1 MKFFITYKFI
11 FNILKKLFILFSS
24 VIALCSLALM
34 ALCIIILASKSITI
48 TDNNKYISKLM
59 SWYFD
64 KEVYFEEVKI
74 NNISLKEYY
83 TFKIK
88 NLTINKINDYQNL
101 EVEYAKFD
109 INIGNILNRVSKFNS
124 IYLNNISI
132 DYLRKDE
139 NVTNSSYVSLN
150 NLIGITKNL
159 HINNGRINVDIAERT
174 YNFSKINLQKIDG
187 KNININGSF
196 NYKDNYFQKVDKLFT
211 FKSLTFNGKDIINC
225 KFEDFNINDSIV
237 KEFVNNNNFNIKGS
251 INGELNFNF
260 INGLLS
266 TIDINMTSANIFLNL
281 TNKIIYNG
289 IQLIK
294 LPDIK
299 LFELSANYNFQED
312 IFQINELNLNIKN
325 NKFKDSAI
333 SISNKYSLDNKV
345 INIKSY
351 FKNIKLND
359 YIYINES
366 KYNLD
371 ILANINGNL
380 ELFIKNNYLNSVA
393 LSINNI
399 SNSGNK
405 FKNIKY
411 NYDRDS
417 KVNNLSFTL
426 NTKYKLLKSF
436 INKYDFYKGIQQ
448 LPIQPEDILNFDA
461 NLNMSQL
468 FNPKN
473 GVFGSIKGNLIFEK
487 NIHLFNDILIL
498 NSLEYDIYFDN
509 NKSSILGNI
518 NNNHSEINFS
528 YLKSKTNLP
537 KIKLDYL
544 MSNHF
549 INNLKFIKDFKG
561 ETLLECSIISLDHT
575 NYDCSINLTD
585 TSFSIPFIK
594 YQKYLNEDALL
605 SFNGNLNNVSK
616 LNKIN
621 LYYINME
628 NIIDITFNIN
638 NSNDNYNIKFHKLLS
653 DRNNLSLDLNY
664 DSGSYEIIIHSGS
677 LDLDLFFGNTFSNNS
692 PLDISVNANL
702 DKFFIKDIII
712 NNGNIFYQNS
722 SKKKIL
728 SIEGKYHSDENILFN
743 YKNTNDSNVLKYNFH
758 ASNAGKFF
766 ELLNYKSELKDGI
779 LSSEGFIGALDND
792 NDIMGTLSIDNFKIM
807 KTPLFAEL
815 LLAASLTGLTEVLEN
830 DGIQFEQLDAQFTA
844 KDNEFLIS
852 KSRAFGFSLGL
863 TAEGN
868 INSKEKYINLIG
880 SIVPAYKINTLLNN
894 IPIVGD
900 LLTAREDEGIFAI
913 NYEAIGPWNKPNI
926 LINPLTLLTPGIIR
940 NIFN

>member
-1 MKFFITYKFI
+1 
-11 FNILKKLFILFSS
+11 
-24 VIALCSLALM
+24 M

-211 FKSLTFNGKDIINC
+211 FKSLTFNGKDIINL

-260 INGLLS
+260 INDLLS
-266 TIDINMTSANIFLNL
+266 TIDINMASSNIFLNL

-325 NKFKDSAI
+325 NKFKDSGI

-371 ILANINGNL
+371 IFANINGNL
-380 ELFIKNNYLNSVA
+380 ELFIKNNNLNSVV

-399 SNSGNK
+399 SNSGIK

-417 KVNNLSFTL
+417 KVNNLSFSL
-426 NTKYKLLKSF
+426 NTKYKSLKSF
-436 INKYDFYKGIQQ
+436 IKKYDFYKGIQQ
-448 LPIQPEDILNFDA
+448 LPIQPEDIINFDA

-468 FNPKN
+468 FNSKYDI
-473 GVFGSIKGNLIFEK
+473 FGSIKGNLIFDK
-487 NIHLFNDILIL
+487 NIHLFNDI
-498 NSLEYDIYFDN
+498 
-509 NKSSILGNI
+509 
-518 NNNHSEINFS
+518 H
-528 YLKSKTNLP
+528 
-537 KIKLDYL
+537 
-544 MSNHF
+544 
-549 INNLKFIKDFKG
+549 
-561 ETLLECSIISLDHT
+561 
-575 NYDCSINLTD
+575 
-585 TSFSIPFIK
+585 
-594 YQKYLNEDALL
+594 
-605 SFNGNLNNVSK
+605 
-616 LNKIN
+616 
-621 LYYINME
+621 
-628 NIIDITFNIN
+628 
-638 NSNDNYNIKFHKLLS
+638 NIKF
-653 DRNNLSLDLNY
+653 
-664 DSGSYEIIIHSGS
+664 
-677 LDLDLFFGNTFSNNS
+677 
-692 PLDISVNANL
+692 
-702 DKFFIKDIII
+702 
-712 NNGNIFYQNS
+712 
-722 SKKKIL
+722 
-728 SIEGKYHSDENILFN
+728 
-743 YKNTNDSNVLKYNFH
+743 
-758 ASNAGKFF
+758 
-766 ELLNYKSELKDGI
+766 
-779 LSSEGFIGALDND
+779 
-792 NDIMGTLSIDNFKIM
+792 
-807 KTPLFAEL
+807 
-815 LLAASLTGLTEVLEN
+815 
-830 DGIQFEQLDAQFTA
+830 
-844 KDNEFLIS
+844 
-852 KSRAFGFSLGL
+852 SR
-863 TAEGN
+863 
-868 INSKEKYINLIG
+868 I
-880 SIVPAYKINTLLNN
+880 
-894 IPIVGD
+894 
-900 LLTAREDEGIFAI
+900 
-913 NYEAIGPWNKPNI
+913 
-926 LINPLTLLTPGIIR
+926 
-940 NIFN
+940 

>member
-1 MKFFITYKFI
+1 
-11 FNILKKLFILFSS
+11 
-24 VIALCSLALM
+24 M

-139 NVTNSSYVSLN
+139 NVTDSSYVSLN
-150 NLIGITKNL
+150 NLIDITKNL
-159 HINNGRINVDIAERT
+159 HINNGRINIDIAERT
-174 YNFSKINLQKIDG
+174 YNFSKINLKKIDG
-187 KNININGSF
+187 KKININGSF

-211 FKSLTFNGKDIINC
+211 FKSLTFNGKDIINL

-260 INGLLS
+260 INNLLS
-266 TIDINMTSANIFLNL
+266 TIDINMASSNIFLNL

-289 IQLIK
+289 IQLLK

-325 NKFKDSAI
+325 NKFKDSRI

-371 ILANINGNL
+371 IFANINGNL
-380 ELFIKNNYLNSVA
+380 ELFIKNYNLNSVV

-399 SNSGNK
+399 SNTGIN

-411 NYDRDS
+411 NFDRDS
-417 KVNNLSFTL
+417 KVNNLSFSV
-426 NTKYKLLKSF
+426 NTKYKSLKSF
-436 INKYDFYKGIQQ
+436 IKKYDLYKSIQQ
-448 LPIQPEDILNFDA
+448 LPIQPDDVINFDA
-461 NLNMSQL
+461 NIHMLQL
-468 FNPKN
+468 FNSKYDI
-473 GVFGSIKGNLIFEK
+473 FGSIKGNLIFDK
-487 NIHLFNDILIL
+487 NIHLFNEAIIL
-498 NSLEYDIYFDN
+498 NSLEYTFDFDN
-509 NKSSILGNI
+509 NKSSILGKI
-518 NNNHSEINFS
+518 NNNYSVINFS
-528 YLKSKTNLP
+528 YFKDKTNLP
-537 KIKLDYL
+537 IINFNYL
-544 MSNHF
+544 MSNDI
-549 INNLKFIKDFKG
+549 INNLKFIKNFQGDA
-561 ETLLECSIISLDHT
+561 LLECAITNLVHT
-575 NYDCSINLTD
+575 NYDCNINLTD

-594 YQKYLNEDALL
+594 YQKYLSEDALL

-628 NIIDITFNIN
+628 NIFDITFNIN
-638 NSNDNYNIKFHKLLS
+638 NSNDNYNINFHKLIS

-677 LDLDLFFGNTFSNNS
+677 LDLDLFIGNTFSNSS

-702 DKFFIKDIII
+702 DKFFIKDIVI
-712 NNGNIFYQNS
+712 NNGNISYLNS

-743 YKNTNDSNVLKYNFH
+743 YKNTNDSNVLKYNFR

-766 ELLNYKSELKDGI
+766 ELLNYNSELKDGI
-779 LSSEGFIGALDND
+779 LSSEGFIGDLDND

-807 KTPLFAEL
+807 KAPLFAEL

-868 INSKEKYINLIG
+868 INSKEKSINLMG

-913 NYEAIGPWNKPNI
+913 NYEAIGTWNKPNI
-926 LINPLTLLTPGIIR
+926 FINPLTLLTPGIIR

>member
-24 VIALCSLALM
+24 VIALCSLAIM

-139 NVTNSSYVSLN
+139 NVTDSSYVSLN
-150 NLIGITKNL
+150 NLIDITKNL
-159 HINNGRINVDIAERT
+159 HINNGRINIDIAERT
-174 YNFSKINLQKIDG
+174 YNFSKINLKKIDG
-187 KNININGSF
+187 KKININGSF

-211 FKSLTFNGKDIINC
+211 FKSLTFNGKDIINL

-260 INGLLS
+260 INDLLS
-266 TIDINMTSANIFLNL
+266 TIDINMASSNIFLNL

-325 NKFKDSAI
+325 NKFKDSGI
-333 SISNKYSLDNKV
+333 LISNKYSLDNKV

-371 ILANINGNL
+371 IFANINGNL
-380 ELFIKNNYLNSVA
+380 ELFIKNYILNSVV

-399 SNSGNK
+399 SNTGIN

-411 NYDRDS
+411 NFDRDS
-417 KVNNLSFTL
+417 KVNNLSFSV
-426 NTKYKLLKSF
+426 NTKYKSLKSF
-436 INKYDFYKGIQQ
+436 IKKYDLYKSIQQ
-448 LPIQPEDILNFDA
+448 LPIQPDDVINFDA
-461 NLNMSQL
+461 NVHMLQL
-468 FNPKN
+468 FNSKYDI
-473 GVFGSIKGNLIFEK
+473 FGSIKGNLIFDK
-487 NIHLFNDILIL
+487 NIHLFNEAIIL
-498 NSLEYDIYFDN
+498 NSLEYTFDFDN
-509 NKSSILGNI
+509 NKSSILGII
-518 NNNHSEINFS
+518 NNNHSVINFS
-528 YLKSKTNLP
+528 YFKDKTNLP
-537 KIKLDYL
+537 IINFNYL
-544 MSNHF
+544 MSNDI
-549 INNLKFIKDFKG
+549 INNLKFIKNFQGDA
-561 ETLLECSIISLDHT
+561 LLECAITNLVHT
-575 NYDCSINLTD
+575 NYDCNINLTD

-594 YQKYLNEDALL
+594 YQKYLSQDALL

-628 NIIDITFNIN
+628 NIFDITFNIN
-638 NSNDNYNIKFHKLLS
+638 NSNDNYNINFHKLIS

-677 LDLDLFFGNTFSNNS
+677 LDLDLFIGNTFSNSS

-702 DKFFIKDIII
+702 DKFFIKDIVI
-712 NNGNIFYQNS
+712 NNGNISYLNS

-728 SIEGKYHSDENILFN
+728 SIEGKYHSDENVLFN
-743 YKNTNDSNVLKYNFH
+743 YKNTNDSNVLKYNFS

-766 ELLNYKSELKDGI
+766 ELLNYNSELKDGI
-779 LSSEGFIGALDND
+779 LSSEGFIGDLDND

-807 KTPLFAEL
+807 KAPLFAEL

-868 INSKEKYINLIG
+868 INSKEKSINLMG

-913 NYEAIGPWNKPNI
+913 NYEAIGTWNKPNI
-926 LINPLTLLTPGIIR
+926 FINPLTLLTPGIIR

>member
-1 MKFFITYKFI
+1 MYKFI

-139 NVTNSSYVSLN
+139 NITNSSYVSLN
-150 NLIGITKNL
+150 NIIGITKNL
-159 HINNGRINVDIAERT
+159 YINNGRINVDIAKRT
-174 YNFSKINLQKIDG
+174 YNFSKINLKKIDG
-187 KNININGSF
+187 KNINISGSF

-211 FKSLTFNGKDIINC
+211 FKSLTFNGKDIINL

-251 INGELNFNF
+251 INGELNFHF
-260 INGLLS
+260 INDFLS
-266 TIDINMTSANIFLNL
+266 TIDINIASSNIFLNL
-281 TNKIIYNG
+281 TNKINYNG
-289 IQLIK
+289 VQLIK

-312 IFQINELNLNIKN
+312 MLQINELNINIKN
-325 NKFKDSAI
+325 NKFKDSGI
-333 SISNKYSLDNKV
+333 SISNKYNLENKV

-359 YIYINES
+359 YIYINDS

-371 ILANINGNL
+371 IFANINGNI
-380 ELFIKNNYLNSVA
+380 ELFIKNYNLSSIV
-393 LSINNI
+393 LSINTI
-399 SNSGNK
+399 SNTGIN
-405 FKNIKY
+405 FKDIQY
-411 NYDRDS
+411 NFDRDS
-417 KVNNLSFTL
+417 KVNNLSFSV
-426 NTKYKLLKSF
+426 NSKYKSLKSF
-436 INKYDFYKGIQQ
+436 IKKYNLYKDIQQ
-448 LPIQPEDILNFDA
+448 LPIQPEDVINFDA
-461 NLNMSQL
+461 NINMLEL
-468 FNPKN
+468 FNSKYDI
-473 GVFGSIKGNLIFEK
+473 FGSIKGNLIFDK
-487 NIHLFNDILIL
+487 NIHLFNDAIIL
-498 NSLEYDIYFDN
+498 NSLEYAFDFDN
-509 NKSSILGNI
+509 NKSIILGKI

-528 YLKSKTNLP
+528 YFKDKTNLP
-537 KIKLDYL
+537 EIKFDYL
-544 MSNHF
+544 ISNDI
-549 INNLKFIKDFKG
+549 INNLKFIKYFQGD
-561 ETLLECSIISLDHT
+561 TLLECVITNLDHT
-575 NYDCSINLTD
+575 NYDCNLNLTD

-594 YQKYLNEDALL
+594 YEKSLSQDALL

-628 NIIDITFNIN
+628 NIFDITFNID

-677 LDLDLFFGNTFSNNS
+677 LDLDLFIGNTYSNNS

-722 SKKKIL
+722 RNKKIL

-743 YKNTNDSNVLKYNFH
+743 YNNINDSNILKYYFR

-766 ELLNYKSELKDGI
+766 ELLNYKSELKDGV
-779 LSSEGFIGALDND
+779 LSSEGFLGNLDND
-792 NDIMGTLSIDNFKIM
+792 NDIMGTISIDNFKIM
-807 KTPLFAEL
+807 KAPLFAEL

-830 DGIQFEQLDAQFTA
+830 DGIEFEQFDAQFTA
-844 KDNEFLIS
+844 KDDEFLIS
-852 KSRAFGFSLGL
+852 KSRAYGFSLGL
-863 TAEGN
+863 TAEGK
-868 INSKEKYINLIG
+868 INSKEKSINLLG
-880 SIVPAYKINTLLNN
+880 SIVPAYKINSLLNN

-913 NYEAIGPWNKPNI
+913 NYEAIGKWNNPNI
-926 LINPLTLLTPGIIR
+926 LINPLSLLTPGIIR